1 MPSQSVFVMSL
12 KGKLTSESEARQW
25 RAAAVIR
32 RLGSEATPLLLHF
45 RSAFNRLFSLII
57 RFRQTTT

>member
-25 RAAAVIR
+25 RAAVVIR
-32 RLGSEATPLLLHF
+32 RLGSEATPLLLNF